1 MTKEEIL
8 MKYLNVDPSRTNEI
22 LLRECIH
29 RAMDEYGRQC
39 FDASKEMDES
49 CELYFDRL
57 DKYQIYEDY
66 LKELENKP

>member
-1 MTKEEIL
+1 MTKEEIIKQNL
-8 MKYLNVDPSRTNEI
+8 DLQGIHFVHSLVKEAYLK
-22 LLRECIH
+22 
-29 RAMDEYGRQC
+29 AMDEYGRQC

-66 LKELENKP
+66 LKELENKQ

>member
-39 FDASKEMDES
+39 FDVSKEMDES

-57 DKYQIYEDY
+57 DKYQKYEDY
-66 LKELENKP
+66 LIELEK